1 MSKALRHTMVG
12 ELEVK
17 FKDQKN
23 VLLIGTEGL
32 TGTESVELRAMLHES
47 EGSMRMVKN
56 SVALHTFRKLGVDT
70 FDKNFSGMT
79 AVVYGPDPLALAK
92 SLVSYK
98 EKTKRPVVRAAIIEG
113 KPMEPSSIV
122 ELAKLPGRDELLAQ
136 LLSAFNAVTQKFVA
150 TLNEIPRSF
159 VATLQ
164 AVSDKDNKS

>member
-1 MSKALRHTMVG
+1 
-12 ELEVK
+12 
-17 FKDQKN
+17 
-23 VLLIGTEGL
+23 
-32 TGTESVELRAMLHES
+32 
-47 EGSMRMVKN
+47 MRMVKN

-70 FDKNFSGMT
+70 FEKNFTGMT
-79 AVVYGPDPLALAK
+79 AVVYGPDSLALAK
-92 SLVSYK
+92 SLVEYN
-98 EKTKRPVVRAAIIEG
+98 EKNKRPVVRAAIIEG
-113 KPMEPSSIV
+113 KAMDAASIA